1 MKMLKLRR
9 CCNAVKLFKEVHS
22 KLVATTMSSS
32 AAEHRCRRLEGK
44 VAVVTAS
51 TDGIGL
57 AIAERL
63 GQEGA
68 HVIIS
73 SRKQVN
79 VDSALQ
85 RLKQQGL
92 SVEGMVC
99 HAGKKEDRQQLLHKA
114 DELFGGV
121 DILVSNAGANP
132 VFGPLFDTSEEAWD
146 KIFEVNV
153 KAAFF
158 LCKEAIPYMEKR
170 GGGSII
176 LVSSILGYDPTELM
190 GAYAVS
196 KTALLGLCKVM
207 AKPCVKK
214 NIRIN
219 AIAPGLIKTKFS
231 KAIWRGMEKHQ
242 GAETGFSIP
251 LQRLG
256 MPEECAGAV
265 AFLSSDDSSY
275 ITGETIVMAG
285 GMLSRL

>member
-1 MKMLKLRR
+1 M
-9 CCNAVKLFKEVHS
+9 
-22 KLVATTMSSS
+22 
-32 AAEHRCRRLEGK
+32 
-44 VAVVTAS
+44 AVVTAS

-73 SRKQVN
+73 SRKQAN

-85 RLKQQGL
+85 QLKQQRL

-99 HAGKKEDRQQLLHKA
+99 HAGKKEDRQHLLHKA
-114 DELFGGV
+114 DELFGGI

-132 VFGPLFDTSEEAWD
+132 AFGPLFDTSEEAWD
-146 KIFEVNV
+146 KIFDVNV

-176 LVSSILGYDPTELM
+176 LVSSILGYNNIQPM

-196 KTALLGLCKVM
+196 KTALFGLCKVM
-207 AKPCVKK
+207 AKPCAEK
-214 NIRIN
+214 NIRVN
-219 AIAPGLIKTKFS
+219 VIAPGLIKTRFS
-231 KAIWRGMEKHQ
+231 EVLWKELNKYP
-242 GAETGFSIP
+242 GAEVVFGISQ
-251 LQRLG
+251 QRLG
-256 MPEECAGAV
+256 TPEECAGAA
-265 AFLSSDDSSY
+265 AFLSSDDASY